1 METLSISNR
10 VALCRKRKRVG
21 RGGSRGGTSGK
32 GTKGQKARAGGAR
45 KLRAGFEGGQMP
57 LHRRL
62 PKRGFN
68 NTRFKKVFALI
79 SLEQLENF
87 FNVGDEV
94 TKEVLVQ
101 KGLTK
106 NTRELVK
113 VLGTGTLSKKLRIT
127 VDAYSAS
134 AAQMIAS
141 CGGEVCFTKEG

>member
-1 METLSISNR
+1 METLLSNR
-10 VALCRKRKRVG
+10 IAICRKRKRVG

-32 GTKGQKARAGGAR
+32 GTKGQLARAGAGR

-68 NTRFKKVFALI
+68 NTRFKKVFTLVT
-79 SLEQLENF
+79 LEQLEKF
-87 FNVGDEV
+87 FAVGEEV
-94 TKEVLVQ
+94 TRETLKL
-101 KGLTK
+101 KGLAK
-106 NTRELVK
+106 GSQELIK
-113 VLGTGTLSKKLRIT
+113 ILGNGTLSKKLRVT
-127 VDAYSAS
+127 VDACSSS

>member
-1 METLSISNR
+1 MEILLNNR
-10 VALCRKRKRVG
+10 VSLCRKRKRIG

-32 GTKGQKARAGGAR
+32 GSKGQLARAGAGR
-45 KLRAGFEGGQMP
+45 KLRPAFEGGQMP

-68 NTRFKKVFALI
+68 NTRFKKVFTLVT
-79 SLEQLENF
+79 LEQLEKF
-87 FNVGDEV
+87 FSGGEEV
-94 TKEVLVQ
+94 TKETLVL
-101 KGLTK
+101 KGLSK
-106 NTRELVK
+106 NSRELVK
-113 VLGTGTLSKKLRIT
+113 VLGTGTLSKKLRVT